1 MPTNAVLYF
10 RDVLT
15 TKANPLY
22 DTLDKLIAAKP
33 AQVIVFNDDDFML
46 TDAQEEEQ
54 NNVSND
60 SHFDPGVGD
69 PIVEKQ
75 YNGTKGR
82 NLVLRII
89 SDVTQ
94 SVLRTK
100 LRSFIELPQIE
111 PAYHEF
117 GIFGFFHP
125 KLADFNIDPTNLFG
139 YTIDRP
145 LKGYRSGSE
154 IVPINLRLSLGGNFK
169 LAGP

>member
-10 RDVLT
+10 RDILT
-15 TKANPLY
+15 TKANPLF

-33 AQVIVFNDDDFML
+33 AQVIEFNDDNILF
-46 TDAQEEEQ
+46 TDIQEEEQ

-75 YNGTKGR
+75 YNGIKGR
-82 NLVLRII
+82 EIVIKLIT
-89 SDVTQ
+89 DTDQ
-94 SVLRTK
+94 SVVRQKLRTFGEK
-100 LRSFIELPQIE
+100 PQIE

-117 GIFGFFHP
+117 GIIGIFHP
-125 KLADFNIDPTNLFG
+125 KVSDFNVDPTNLFG

-145 LKGYRSGSE
+145 LKGYVSGSE
-154 IVPINLRLSLGGNFK
+154 IVPITLRLSLGGNLK

>member
-1 MPTNAVLYF
+1 MPTNFVLYF

-15 TKANPLY
+15 TKANPLF
-22 DTLDKLIAAKP
+22 DTVDELIAAKP
-33 AQVIVFNDDDFML
+33 AQVIVFNDTNIL
-46 TDAQEEEQ
+46 QTDIQEEEQ

-60 SHFDPGVGD
+60 AHFDPGVGD
-69 PIVEKQ
+69 PIIEKQ

-82 NLVLRII
+82 NII
-89 SDVTQ
+89 LKIITDTDQ
-94 SVLRTK
+94 SVMRQKLRT
-100 LRSFIELPQIE
+100 FIELPQIE

-117 GIFGFFHP
+117 GIFGIFHP
-125 KLADFNIDPTNLFG
+125 VVSDFNVDPTNLFG

-154 IVPINLRLSLGGNFK
+154 IVPITLRLSLGGNFK